1 LANQRSI
8 SRLLSLMLRHRPDE
22 FGLEIDQYGFVPL
35 DQVAQAIQDRYEEVR
50 EEDVLELLNSPGQ
63 YRFELG
69 EKGVRALYGHTFF
82 VEMDG
87 EPMDPPERFYMG
99 TTTAAARRFKTEG
112 IGSGDRFYVHLSL
125 SREVAESRS
134 REPDSPCV
142 AEILAQQ
149 AAQGGVEFYERG
161 EVVLTRQVPGEF
173 VGEIHGLAE
182 QAKSE
187 GSDRSKVS
195 KRSEG
200 SDRSKI
206 SKRSESSD
214 RKVTPPAGE
223 MTYGR
228 KPRKATR

>member
-1 LANQRSI
+1 MVNQRSI

-22 FGLEIDQYGFVPL
+22 FGLVIDQYGFVPL
-35 DQVAQAIQDRYEEVR
+35 DQVAQAIQGRYEEVQ
-50 EEDVLELLNSPGQ
+50 EGDILELLNAPGQ
-63 YRFELG
+63 YRFELA
-69 EKGVRALYGHTFF
+69 EQSVRALYGHTFF

-87 EPMDPPERFYMG
+87 EPMAPPERLYMG
-99 TTTAAARRFKTEG
+99 TTTAAARRFRTEG

-125 SREVAESRS
+125 SREVAARRS

-142 AEILAQQ
+142 AEILAQE
-149 AAQGGVEFYERG
+149 AVQGGVEFYERG

-187 GSDRSKVS
+187 GSDRKV
-195 KRSEG
+195 
-200 SDRSKI
+200 
-206 SKRSESSD
+206 
-214 RKVTPPAGE
+214 VPPTGG